1 MSIYDERP
9 WLRNYPQ
16 GIGLEL
22 KPRFTDMLAVW
33 DSTVAQRMDAPCIHY
48 FDHTISFRELDA
60 ASDAFAAAL
69 LDGGFQRGER
79 VAIYLQNDPQWPMVF
94 LGTWKAG
101 GIAVA
106 LNPMFKSRELK
117 YHLCDSGASVLVCLE
132 NLYDDVVRSV
142 LDDTPVQR
150 VITTHPADWLGADN
164 SVPRL
169 ITAHVGQKA
178 VPSGTDDLT
187 ELLEC
192 YSGKRPDRP
201 LVRPSDVAI
210 LTYTSG
216 TTGPPKGAMNLHGN
230 MSYNSQLSCEWFRLD
245 ENDVVL
251 GVAPLFHITGIVL
264 HMGVSWS
271 AGIPLVL
278 FHRFDVAEALR
289 MIERWRTTFTV
300 GAITVFIAMR
310 DHPDIRNRDLSSFS
324 KVSSGGAPVSP
335 AIVDGFERETGIY
348 IHNIYGL
355 TETTSPSH
363 LTPLGVHPPVDER
376 SGALSVGV
384 PVPGC
389 IARVVDLHTRE
400 DVAADEVGEIV
411 IEGPMVVPGYWEKPE
426 ESQHAIRGGRLHS
439 GDVGFMDRNG
449 WFYIVDRV
457 KDQINA
463 AGYKIWPREVE
474 DVLYQHPAV
483 REATVIGKPDPYRG
497 ETVKAFVSLVSGQ
510 AVEPEQLIAFCK
522 EQMAAYK
529 YPREIEILDDLP
541 KTPTGKFL
549 RRELRA
555 REQERARGVQRKE

>member
-1 MSIYDERP
+1 
-9 WLRNYPQ
+9 
-16 GIGLEL
+16 
-22 KPRFTDMLAVW
+22 
-33 DSTVAQRMDAPCIHY
+33 
-48 FDHTISFRELDA
+48 
-60 ASDAFAAAL
+60 
-69 LDGGFQRGER
+69 
-79 VAIYLQNDPQWPMVF
+79 
-94 LGTWKAG
+94 
-101 GIAVA
+101 
-106 LNPMFKSRELK
+106 
-117 YHLCDSGASVLVCLE
+117 
-132 NLYDDVVRSV
+132 
-142 LDDTPVQR
+142 
-150 VITTHPADWLGADN
+150 
-164 SVPRL
+164 
-169 ITAHVGQKA
+169 
-178 VPSGTDDLT
+178 
-187 ELLEC
+187 
-192 YSGKRPDRP
+192 
-201 LVRPSDVAI
+201 
-210 LTYTSG
+210 
-216 TTGPPKGAMNLHGN
+216 
-230 MSYNSQLSCEWFRLD
+230 
-245 ENDVVL
+245 
-251 GVAPLFHITGIVL
+251 
-264 HMGVSWS
+264 MGVSWS

-363 LTPLGVHPPVDER
+363 LTPLGVRPPVDER

-555 REQERARGVQRKE
+555 REQEGARGVQRKE